1 MPQSNDE
8 DDFQG
13 VKDMSQEK
21 KDDILRQEMIAQRV
35 RQAARQLQQK
45 LLIERQQKLDQMS
58 LDFYKDR

>member
-8 DDFQG
+8 DDLQG

-21 KDDILRQEMIAQRV
+21 KDDILRQEMMDQRV
-35 RQAARQLQQK
+35 RQATRQLQQK

-58 LDFYKDR
+58 LDFYKGR

>member
-8 DDFQG
+8 DG
-13 VKDMSQEK
+13 LPGAKEMCQEK
-21 KDDILRQEMIAQRV
+21 KDDILRQEMMDQRV

>member
-1 MPQSNDE
+1 MPQSNNE
-8 DDFQG
+8 GGFQG

-45 LLIERQQKLDQMS
+45 LLNEQHQKLDQMS
-58 LDFYKDR
+58 LDFYKAR